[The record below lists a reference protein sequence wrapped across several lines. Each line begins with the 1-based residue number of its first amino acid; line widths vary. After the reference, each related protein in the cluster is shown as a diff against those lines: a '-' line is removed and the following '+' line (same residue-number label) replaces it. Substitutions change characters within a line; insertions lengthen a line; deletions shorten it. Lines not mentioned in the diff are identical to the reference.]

1 MPTLALYQP
10 DIPQNTGTIM
20 RTCVCFG
27 VPLVLI
33 EPLGFVLDDRKL
45 RRSVMDYADHLHYER
60 QTWDVFCQNLGNRRL
75 VLATTRGAVPYYDW
89 DYKEDDVLLFGS
101 ESAGVPDFVHQ
112 AAHARIVIPM
122 ASGMRSLNLAV
133 SVGIVLARSREGDFG
148 EVFPQSLV

>member
-1 MPTLALYQP
+1 
-10 DIPQNTGTIM
+10 
-20 RTCVCFG
+20 
-27 VPLVLI
+27 
-33 EPLGFVLDDRKL
+33 
-45 RRSVMDYADHLHYER
+45 
-60 QTWDVFCQNLGNRRL
+60 
-75 VLATTRGAVPYYDW
+75 W

-148 EVFPQSLV
+148 KVFPQILV